1 MKNLQILYQDKYL
14 IVINKPSGLLSVNYE
29 GFKGKSALSLIENM
43 MYKRGIY
50 SKTHRPF
57 PVHRLDKDTSGV
69 MMFALSQEMQQK
81 IMNTWHKMILER
93 TYIAVAENPLNQK
106 YYLTE
111 KSGIIDDKIT
121 YNKKH
126 IGYISKNN
134 ETTDGIVAKTHYTI
148 LNEGKHYS
156 LFKLNLDTGRKN
168 QIRIHLSN
176 KKYPIAGDKNYHAK
190 TNPFGRLALHA
201 RTLSFI
207 HPVTKEKLTFEIPED
222 STWEKLVTNN
232 NIKS

>member
-1 MKNLQILYQDKYL
+1 MLSVSYEGSHGKTALQIVENIMHK
-14 IVINKPSGLLSVNYE
+14 
-29 GFKGKSALSLIENM
+29 KGIWSKS
-43 MYKRGIY
+43 
-50 SKTHRPF
+50 HRPF
-57 PVHRLDKDTSGV
+57 AVHRLDKFTSGV
-69 MMFALSQEMQQK
+69 MMFALSQDIQQK
-81 IMNTWHKMILER
+81 IMNSWHKIILDR
-93 TYIAVAENPLNQK
+93 TYIAVAENPINK
-106 YYLTE
+106 NFYFTE
-111 KSGIIDDKIT
+111 KSGVIEDKIV

-126 IGYISKNN
+126 IGYVSKANN
-134 ETTDGIVAKTHYTI
+134 NSEGIIAKTHYEII
-148 LNEGKHYS
+148 LEGKHYTI
-156 LFKLNLDTGRKN
+156 FKLNLDTGRKN
-168 QIRIHLSN
+168 QIRIHLAN

>member
-1 MKNLQILYQDKYL
+1 
-14 IVINKPSGLLSVNYE
+14 
-29 GFKGKSALSLIENM
+29 M

-69 MMFALSQEMQQK
+69 MMFALSQEIQQK

-106 YYLTE
+106 HYLTE

-201 RTLSFI
+201 RSLSFI